1 MQISMI
7 LNRFLT
13 RDRQKSKLVL
23 SYQQKCPMNLALFIY
38 LYIYIYIYIYIN
50 LAMCMQNL
58 RITHQFFKVF
68 YMKLES
74 HKGRKVRYLCFWK
87 IIPAGK
93 ESPKSHKKWLR
104 YDGLGI
110 FTKDLIHSYVL
121 FELECKS
128 TDGFLTAY
136 LGKNCFLNYVPKTF
150 TLIGM
155 QDSLNCN
162 ISQTRWGAK

>member
-23 SYQQKCPMNLALFIY
+23 SYQQNCPMNLALFIY
-38 LYIYIYIYIYIN
+38 LYIYIYIN

-104 YDGLGI
+104 YDGLGV
-110 FTKDLIHSYVL
+110 FTKDLVHSYVL